1 MKRFMYALVV
11 VAVFLGA
18 YFGLKDAVWL
28 EQTPYGSLTVNA
40 DFMDKPHTV
49 GTFSVVLTDAAN
61 PRLVVKQQDAKQAN
75 FETIPAKAF
84 VAAARSVDEYHEARG
99 MTSVKSKV
107 LERCRDQSIDA
118 VESSNKQV
126 TITGK
131 LTCAKG
137 SVDYSL
143 TLKSDNPRHLDF
155 EVKLLADGKPSDQ
168 YNRTYLMAGT
178 HKDEG
183 FFGFGE
189 QFTYFDQKGRLLPI
203 LVSEQGVGR
212 GLQPITVAADI
223 TNNGAG
229 GKWHK
234 SYAGVPHFISTDS
247 KSMMLENHSYA
258 VFDLRR
264 DNEAV
269 VEVFDNYISG
279 RLIAGNTPLEL
290 IENYT
295 AITGRMRPLPDWI
308 TRGAIIGMQG
318 GTDKVRKSL
327 AQLNKLDAPIGAFW
341 LQDWVGQRITSFGKQ
356 LWWNWT
362 LDKQRYPG
370 WPELSKELKGQGI
383 EVMTYINPFLVDVE
397 DRKAEQGEGYRNLY
411 REALKNGYLVM
422 RADGEPYMIKNTSF
436 SAGLLDLTNPKAW
449 KWMKEVIKKEIIG
462 VGSMGW
468 MADFGEGFPMDGVTK
483 GKVNPVDH
491 HNAYPE
497 LWAKLNREAIE
508 EAGVGSPATF
518 FSRSGYTRSPQY
530 ATLFWLG
537 DQLVTWDHHDG
548 LKTAVTGLLSSGISG
563 YAFNHSDI
571 GGYTTITSPIKNY
584 HRSKELQMRWAEMS
598 AFTTV
603 YRTHEGNRPDDN
615 WQFNSDEE
623 TLNHF
628 VRMAKVYSCWEP
640 YRRELIAAAS
650 QKGLPVVRHPYLH
663 YPQDKTLRGMDYQ
676 QFMVGSDLMV
686 APVVDQGATKVK
698 AYLPEGAW
706 VDLWTGKDVPAGRLD
721 ADAPMG
727 KPPVFYRKDAAV
739 GGQLRACMEQK
750 GLLN

>member
-1 MKRFMYALVV
+1 MKRFMYGVLVV
-11 VAVFLGA
+11 VAFVGA
-18 YFGLKDAVWL
+18 WFGLKDAVWL
-28 EQTPYGSLTVNA
+28 EQTPYANLKINGEFL
-40 DFMDKPHTV
+40 DKPHALGAFT
-49 GTFSVVLTDAAN
+49 VVLTDTAQ
-61 PRLVVKQQDAKQAN
+61 PRLVVKQNAKVN
-75 FETIPAKAF
+75 FESIPGKAF
-84 VAAARSVDEYHEARG
+84 VAAARSTDEFHEARG

-118 VESSNKQV
+118 VEATVKSI
-126 TITGK
+126 TISGK
-131 LTCAKG
+131 LICGDG
-137 SVDYSL
+137 SVGYSL
-143 TLKSDNPRHLDF
+143 TLKSDNPKHLDF
-155 EVKLLADGKPSDQ
+155 DIKLLADGKPSDK
-168 YNRTYLMAGT
+168 YNRTYLMMAS

-183 FFGFGE
+183 FYGFGE
-189 QFTYFDQKGRLLPI
+189 QFTYFDQKGKQLPI

-234 SYAGVPHFISTDS
+234 SYAGVPHYISTDN

-258 VFDLRR
+258 IFDLRR

-295 AITGRMRPLPDWI
+295 AITGRMRPLPDWV

-318 GTDKVRKSL
+318 GTDKVRRSL
-327 AQLNKLDAPIGAFW
+327 EQLNKLEAPIGAFW
-341 LQDWVGQRITSFGKQ
+341 LQDWVGQRLTSFGKQ

-370 WPELSKELKGQGI
+370 WPELTKELKGQGI

-397 DRKAEQGEGYRNLY
+397 DRKAELGADYRNLY
-411 REALKNGYLVM
+411 REALDKGYLVL
-422 RADGEPYMIKNTSF
+422 RADGQPYMIKNTSF
-436 SAGLLDLTNPKAW
+436 SAGLVDLTNPDAW

-462 VGSMGW
+462 AGSMGW

-508 EAGVGSPATF
+508 EAGVGQHATF

-598 AFTTV
+598 AFNVV

-623 TLNHF
+623 TLTHF
-628 VRMAKVYSCWEP
+628 VRMSKVYACWEP
-640 YRRELIAAAS
+640 YRRELIAQAS

-663 YPQDKTLRGMDYQ
+663 YPQDKEVRNIVNH
-676 QFMVGSDLMV
+676 QFMVGADFMV
-686 APVVDQGATKVK
+686 APVVEQGATKVK
-698 AYLPEGAW
+698 AYLPEGDW
-706 VDLWTGKDVPAGRLD
+706 IDLWSGKEVDDGRIEV
-721 ADAPMG
+721 DAPMG
-727 KPPVFYRKDAAV
+727 KPPVFYRKDSAA
-739 GGQLRACMEQK
+739 GAATRACLEQK